1 MTIPVEQLQSLNG
14 FTIIELFELS
24 LLENVH
30 YDSSNPPQILYR
42 FHNGTN
48 EINTNLIW
56 QGNTYTAIACKAE
69 GFETGDNTIMAR
81 PTLTFANNLGVFST
95 LIELVNSFTAFN
107 DLQRAEVKRIRTLA
121 QFLDDANFTGTNP
134 TGTNPFGTADRTKE
148 LEQQTFLINKK
159 IIENNQICSFELV
172 NTIDFEDLQL
182 PRLQITKDRFPAVG
196 SFVFQ

>member
-24 LLENVH
+24 LIENVH
-30 YDSSNPPQILYR
+30 YDSNNPPQILYR

-121 QFLDDANFTGTNP
+121 QFLDDANFTD
-134 TGTNPFGTADRTKE
+134 TNPFGTADRTKE

-172 NTIDFEDLQL
+172 NSIDFEDLQL
-182 PRLQITKDRFPAVG
+182 PKLQITKDRFPAVG